1 MLINIR
7 FHRSI
12 RLTKK
17 KEVAFLPHGGPTY
30 REIVHVFIAIKKE
43 VGKKKEEK
51 KTTHTEKDAARHLYV
66 YAVGGGRTLRCTN
79 T

>member
-51 KTTHTEKDAARHLYV
+51 KTTHTQRKTQPD
-66 YAVGGGRTLRCTN
+66 TCTF
-79 T
+79 TP

>member
-43 VGKKKEEK
+43 RRKKNH
-51 KTTHTEKDAARHLYV
+51 THTEKDAARHLYV